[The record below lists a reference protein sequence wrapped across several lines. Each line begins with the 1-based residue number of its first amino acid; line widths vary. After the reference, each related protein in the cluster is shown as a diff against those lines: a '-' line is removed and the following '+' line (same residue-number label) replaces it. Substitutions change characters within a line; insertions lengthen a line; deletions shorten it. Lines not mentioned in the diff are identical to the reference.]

1 MKKYLI
7 ALIFL
12 MGCNQVQTTTTV
24 ENVDP
29 QVTVIVASMKEVSH
43 DDADK
48 MYKVFGGLALYV
60 EQTTKIDTTFKVT
73 KLVLEMEKDFHYDK
87 GIYKDFSIAV
97 EKFLRE
103 NEGAKVKKIVDTVTD
118 AEKERSRA
126 DVVKDLKVIAQ
137 AAYIS
142 KMKPDTLTVK
152 GK

>member
-12 MGCNQVQTTTTV
+12 IGCNQVQTTTTI

-48 MYKVFGGLALYV
+48 IYKVFGGLALYV
-60 EQTTKIDTTFKVT
+60 EQTTKIDTTFKVN
-73 KLVLEMEKDFHYDK
+73 KLVSEMQKDFNYDK
-87 GIYKDFSIAV
+87 GTYKDFSVAV

-103 NEGAKVKKIVDTVTD
+103 NEGSKVKKIVDTVTD
-118 AEKERSRA
+118 FEKERSRA
-126 DVVKDLKVIAQ
+126 DVVKSLKVISQ

-142 KMKPDTLTVK
+142 KIKADTLTVK